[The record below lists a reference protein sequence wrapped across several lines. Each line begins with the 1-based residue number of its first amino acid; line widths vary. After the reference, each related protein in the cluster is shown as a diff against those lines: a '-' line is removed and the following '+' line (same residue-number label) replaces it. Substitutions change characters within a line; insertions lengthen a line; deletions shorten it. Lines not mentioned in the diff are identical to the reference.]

1 MEDRCTLDKPELV
14 WRGREPVPSSR
25 RVAEE
30 RPIALTYNGSTYA
43 VMMASPADLEDF
55 GIGFSLSEGIVAD
68 PGAIRSI
75 DVIELEL
82 GCEVRIWL
90 DEAYADR
97 VAKRRRAMAGPVGC
111 GLCGI
116 ESLEAACAQPPRI
129 TGRAEFHPFQILNAM
144 RSLRSLQPHH
154 QATGAMHA
162 AAFWDGGDI
171 RLVRED
177 VGRHNALDKL
187 AGAIARAGLET
198 GQGAVLMTSRVSVE
212 LVQKV
217 ARTGTPLLVAVSAP
231 TSLAIET
238 AERAGVTL
246 VAVARDDGY
255 EIFSHARRLMFAQE
269 ERASAPAEPAAFE
282 SLSF

>member
-1 MEDRCTLDKPELV
+1 MDDRCSLDKPELV
-14 WRGREPVPSSR
+14 WRGRDPLPSSR

-43 VMMASPADLEDF
+43 VMMASPADLVDF
-55 GIGFSLSEGIVAD
+55 GIGFTLSEGIVD
-68 PGAIRSI
+68 DCDDILSI
-75 DVIELEL
+75 DTVELEL
-82 GCEVRIWL
+82 GCELRIWL
-90 DEAYADR
+90 GGSHANLL
-97 VAKRRRAMAGPVGC
+97 AKRRRAMVGPVGC

-116 ESLEAACAQPPRI
+116 ESLEQACPRPARVVSPA
-129 TGRAEFHPFQILNAM
+129 GFHPFDILKAM
-144 RSLRSLQPHH
+144 ASLRPLQQHN

-162 AAFWDGGDI
+162 AAFWGGDDI

-198 GQGAVLMTSRVSVE
+198 SRGAVLITSRVSVE
-212 LVQKV
+212 LVQKT
-217 ARTGTPLLVAVSAP
+217 ARMGVPLLVAVSAP

-255 EIFSHARRLMFAQE
+255 EIFSHASRLHFEANE
-269 ERASAPAEPAAFE
+269 LVSAGVDRSAPEM
-282 SLSF
+282 LSR

>member
-1 MEDRCTLDKPELV
+1 MDDRCTLNKPELV
-14 WRGREPVPSSR
+14 WRGRDPIPSSR

-43 VMMASPADLEDF
+43 VMMASPADLVDF
-55 GIGFSLSEGIVAD
+55 GIGFTLSEGIVD
-68 PGAIRSI
+68 DCDDILSI
-75 DVIELEL
+75 DTVELEL
-82 GCEVRIWL
+82 GCELRIWL
-90 DEAYADR
+90 GGSHADLL
-97 VAKRRRAMAGPVGC
+97 ANRRRAMVGPVGC

-116 ESLEAACAQPPRI
+116 ESLEQACPRPARVVSLA
-129 TGRAEFHPFQILNAM
+129 GFHPFDILKAM
-144 RSLRSLQPHH
+144 ASLRPLQQHN

-162 AAFWDGGDI
+162 AAFWGGDDI

-187 AGAIARAGLET
+187 AGAIARAGLGT
-198 GQGAVLMTSRVSVE
+198 SRGAVIITSRVSVE
-212 LVQKV
+212 LVQKT
-217 ARTGTPLLVAVSAP
+217 ARMGVPLLVAVSAP

-255 EIFSHARRLMFAQE
+255 EIFSHASRLLFETKELVSAGV
-269 ERASAPAEPAAFE
+269 ERPAPEM
-282 SLSF
+282 LSR

>member
-1 MEDRCTLDKPELV
+1 MDDRCSLDKPELV
-14 WRGREPVPSSR
+14 WRGRDPVPSSR

-43 VMMASPADLEDF
+43 VMMASPADLVDF
-55 GIGFSLSEGIVAD
+55 GIGFTLSEGIVD
-68 PGAIRSI
+68 DCDDILSI
-75 DVIELEL
+75 DTVELEL
-82 GCEVRIWL
+82 GCELRIWL
-90 DEAYADR
+90 GGSHANLL
-97 VAKRRRAMAGPVGC
+97 AKRRRAMVGPVGC

-116 ESLEAACAQPPRI
+116 ESLEQACPRPARVVSPA
-129 TGRAEFHPFQILNAM
+129 GFHPFDILKAM
-144 RSLRSLQPHH
+144 ASLPPLQQHN

-162 AAFWDGGDI
+162 AAFWGGDDI

-198 GQGAVLMTSRVSVE
+198 SRGAVLITSRVSVE
-212 LVQKV
+212 LVQKA
-217 ARTGTPLLVAVSAP
+217 ARMGVPLLVAVSAP

-255 EIFSHARRLMFAQE
+255 EIFSHASRLHFEANE
-269 ERASAPAEPAAFE
+269 LVSAGVDRSAPEML
-282 SLSF
+282 SL

>member
-1 MEDRCTLDKPELV
+1 MDDRCSVDKPELL
-14 WRGREPVPSSR
+14 WRGRDPIPSSR

-30 RPIALTYNGSTYA
+30 RPISLTFNGSTYA
-43 VMMASPADLEDF
+43 VMMASPVDLVDF
-55 GIGFSLSEGIVAD
+55 GIGFSLNEGIVTD
-68 PGAIRSI
+68 RDGIFSI
-75 DVIELEL
+75 DVVELDL
-82 GCEVRIWL
+82 GCDVRIWL
-90 DEAYADR
+90 DESHADLL
-97 VAKRRRAMAGPVGC
+97 AKRRRAMAGPVGC

-116 ESLEAACAQPPRI
+116 ESLEQACTQPPRI
-129 TGRAEFHPFQILNAM
+129 SGRAEFRPLDVLKAM

-162 AAFWDGGDI
+162 AGFWDRGEI

-187 AGAIARAGLET
+187 AGAVARAGLET
-198 GQGAVLMTSRVSVE
+198 RQGAVLMTSRVSVE
-212 LVQKV
+212 LVQKA
-217 ARTGTPLLVAVSAP
+217 ARMGAPLLVAVSAP

-255 EIFSHARRLMFAQE
+255 EIFSHPGRLIFEQA
-269 ERASAPAEPAAFE
+269 ERASASVEPTPLE
-282 SLSF
+282 PRSR

>member
-1 MEDRCTLDKPELV
+1 MDDRCTLDKPELV
-14 WRGREPVPSSR
+14 WRGRDPIPSSR

-43 VMMASPADLEDF
+43 VMMASPADLVDF
-55 GIGFSLSEGIVAD
+55 GIGFTLSEGIVD
-68 PGAIRSI
+68 DCDDILSI
-75 DVIELEL
+75 DTVELEL
-82 GCEVRIWL
+82 GCELQIWL
-90 DEAYADR
+90 GGSHADLL
-97 VAKRRRAMAGPVGC
+97 ANRRRAMVGPVGC

-116 ESLEAACAQPPRI
+116 ESLEQACPRPARVVSPAGFQP
-129 TGRAEFHPFQILNAM
+129 FDILKAM
-144 RSLRSLQPHH
+144 ASLRPLQQHN

-162 AAFWDGGDI
+162 AAFWGGDDI

-187 AGAIARAGLET
+187 AGAIVRAGLET
-198 GQGAVLMTSRVSVE
+198 SRGAVLITSRVSVE
-212 LVQKV
+212 LVQKT
-217 ARTGTPLLVAVSAP
+217 ARMGVPLLVAVSAP

-255 EIFSHARRLMFAQE
+255 EIFSHASRLLFETKELVSAGV
-269 ERASAPAEPAAFE
+269 ERLAPEM
-282 SLSF
+282 LSR

>member
-1 MEDRCTLDKPELV
+1 MDDRCTLDKPELV
-14 WRGREPVPSSR
+14 WRGRDPILSSR

-43 VMMASPADLEDF
+43 VMMASPADLVDF
-55 GIGFSLSEGIVAD
+55 GIGFTLSEGIVGD
-68 PGAIRSI
+68 CDDILSI
-75 DVIELEL
+75 DTIELEL
-82 GCEVRIWL
+82 GCELRIWL
-90 DEAYADR
+90 EDEDAGR
-97 VAKRRRAMAGPVGC
+97 LAKRRRAMAGPVGC

-116 ESLEAACAQPPRI
+116 ESLEEACAQPPRI
-129 TGRAEFHPFQILNAM
+129 SGRAKFRPFDILRAM

-162 AAFWDGGDI
+162 AAFWDGDGI

-187 AGAIARAGLET
+187 AGAAARNSLET
-198 GQGAVLMTSRVSVE
+198 TQGAVLMTSRVSVE
-212 LVQKV
+212 LVQKT
-217 ARTGTPLLVAVSAP
+217 ARMGVPLLVAVSAP

-255 EIFSHARRLMFAQE
+255 EIFSHAGRLMFEKGRQV
-269 ERASAPAEPAAFE
+269 SAPVEPAALE
-282 SLSF
+282 PLSR

>member
-1 MEDRCTLDKPELV
+1 MDDRCTLDKPELV
-14 WRGREPVPSSR
+14 WRGRDPVPSSR

-43 VMMASPADLEDF
+43 VMMASPVDLVDF
-55 GIGFSLSEGIVAD
+55 GIGFSLSEGTVAD
-68 PGAIRSI
+68 PGAILSI

-90 DEAYADR
+90 DDSHARILAG
-97 VAKRRRAMAGPVGC
+97 RRRAMVGPVGC

-116 ESLEAACAQPPRI
+116 ESLEQACPRPAHVVGQRRFRPADI
-129 TGRAEFHPFQILNAM
+129 PKAM
-144 RSLRSLQPHH
+144 RSLRPLQQHH

-162 AAFWDGGDI
+162 AAYWDGNEI

-187 AGAIARAGLET
+187 AGAAARAGLET
-198 GQGAVLMTSRVSVE
+198 SRGAVLITSRVSVE
-212 LVQKV
+212 LVQKT
-217 ARTGTPLLVAVSAP
+217 ARMGVPLLVAVSAP
-231 TSLAIET
+231 TSLAIEM
-238 AERAGVTL
+238 AERAGLTL

-255 EIFSHARRLMFAQE
+255 EIFTHAGRIIFGDEDLV
-269 ERASAPAEPAAFE
+269 SAAAVPMD
-282 SLSF
+282 SLSR

>member
-1 MEDRCTLDKPELV
+1 MDDRCTLDKPELV
-14 WRGREPVPSSR
+14 WRGRDPIASSR

-30 RPIALTYNGSTYA
+30 RPIAITYNGSTYA
-43 VMMASPADLEDF
+43 VMMASPADLVDF
-55 GIGFSLSEGIVAD
+55 GFGFSLSEGIVANSD
-68 PGAIRSI
+68 AILSV

-90 DEAYADR
+90 DDSYAHLL
-97 VAKRRRAMAGPVGC
+97 AKRRRAMVGPVGC

-116 ESLEAACAQPPRI
+116 ESLEQACPPPVHVVGQGGFR
-129 TGRAEFHPFQILNAM
+129 PSDILEAM
-144 RSLRSLQPHH
+144 RSLRPLQHH
-154 QATGAMHA
+154 NQATGAMHA
-162 AAFWDGGDI
+162 AAFWDGDDI

-187 AGAIARAGLET
+187 AGAVARAGLERSR
-198 GQGAVLMTSRVSVE
+198 GALLITSRVSVE
-212 LVQKV
+212 LVQKA
-217 ARTGTPLLVAVSAP
+217 ARMGVPLLVAVSAP

-255 EIFSHARRLMFAQE
+255 EIFSHPGRLIF
-269 ERASAPAEPAAFE
+269 EREQSSCRSGRP
-282 SLSF
+282 

>member
-1 MEDRCTLDKPELV
+1 MDDRCSLDKPELL
-14 WRGREPVPSSR
+14 WRGRDPIPSSR

-43 VMMASPADLEDF
+43 VMMASPVDLVDF
-55 GIGFSLSEGIVAD
+55 GIGFSLSEGIVAGQD
-68 PGAIRSI
+68 DILGIE
-75 DVIELEL
+75 VVELEL
-82 GCEVRIWL
+82 GWEVRTWL
-90 DEAYADR
+90 EDEDAGR
-97 VAKRRRAMAGPVGC
+97 LAKRRRAMVGPVGC

-116 ESLEAACAQPPRI
+116 ESLEQACAQPPRI
-129 TGRAEFHPFQILNAM
+129 SMRVGFRPFDILTAM

-162 AAFWDGGDI
+162 AAFWDGDGI

-187 AGAIARAGLET
+187 AGAVARAGLET
-198 GQGAVLMTSRVSVE
+198 TQGAVLMTSRVSVE
-212 LVQKV
+212 LVQKT
-217 ARTGTPLLVAVSAP
+217 ARMGTPLLVAVSAP

-255 EIFSHARRLMFAQE
+255 EIFSHASRLMFEQR
-269 ERASAPAEPAAFE
+269 ERVSAPM
-282 SLSF
+282 